1 MHMDKRVTDRVVEL
15 VEEKIA
21 DRPDLFLVEVRMP
34 SPGKLLVLVDG
45 DQGISIDDCVMISRH
60 VGYHLEEE
68 NIIEHAYNL
77 EVSSPGV
84 DVPLTSRRQYTK
96 NVGRSLQITFVGEDV
111 NELTREGEL
120 LEVQEDQIRLNA
132 VIKNKNL
139 PKGRKPKTEE
149 LTVPFDK
156 IVTTKVLI
164 SFK

>member
-1 MHMDKRVTDRVVEL
+1 MVDRVVAL

-21 DRPDLFLVEVRMP
+21 DRPDLFLVDVKMP
-34 SPGKLLVLVDG
+34 SAGKLLVLVDG

-68 NIIEHAYNL
+68 NVIDHAYHL

-84 DVPLTSRRQYTK
+84 DVPLTDKRQYQK
-96 NVGRSLQITFVGEDV
+96 NVGRSIQVTFVGEDGA
-111 NELTREGEL
+111 ELVREGEL
-120 LEVQEDQIRLNA
+120 LEVQDDQIQLNA
-132 VIKNKNL
+132 VLKNKNL

-149 LTVPFDK
+149 IMVPFDK